1 MVASF
6 QKAQQ
11 PIIFTRHTNKTSLIY
26 ESALWTLDATLD
38 CPEESL
44 IFDKRRSNIFDE
56 PGFEKL
62 LWKLDMQELY
72 ICGFVTNGCVQ
83 AACLKGQA
91 KGYRICL
98 LKDAYSTF
106 VKNANHVIESW
117 NAKLIKSGITVIP
130 ADEAKRQL

>member
-91 KGYRICL
+91 KGYRIV
-98 LKDAYSTF
+98 Y
-106 VKNANHVIESW
+106 
-117 NAKLIKSGITVIP
+117 
-130 ADEAKRQL
+130 

>member
-1 MVASF
+1 MILDKTIYEKAQTVSAINTMVASF

-62 LWKLDMQELY
+62 L
-72 ICGFVTNGCVQ
+72 
-83 AACLKGQA
+83 
-91 KGYRICL
+91 
-98 LKDAYSTF
+98 
-106 VKNANHVIESW
+106 
-117 NAKLIKSGITVIP
+117 
-130 ADEAKRQL
+130 